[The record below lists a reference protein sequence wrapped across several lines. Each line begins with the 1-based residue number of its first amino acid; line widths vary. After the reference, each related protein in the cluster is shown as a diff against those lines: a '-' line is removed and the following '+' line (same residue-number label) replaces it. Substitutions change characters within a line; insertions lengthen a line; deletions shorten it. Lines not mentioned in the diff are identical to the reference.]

1 MRHPISGDG
10 GTLVTAPPEV
20 SFHRHFQNP
29 ARHPDDRL
37 AYRGKQ
43 DLDDRALGPTLAA
56 FLRDVQDALNEALR
70 NEKQNVSEHV
80 NHHPFHF
87 DYIEGT
93 VSNALAFRSGGYSF
107 IGITMPLVHTLWD
120 TCVELSKA
128 QAVGAILEV
137 PVSPEREEAILT
149 TMFQTQLTFVV
160 THEYTHHVHG
170 HLSQRAPG
178 AAVFNEII
186 SSSTEG
192 SLDDQAFEM
201 DADGY
206 AVYHVLAHLIAGPR
220 RKQAMELLCCD
231 HLPADA
237 QDEILFS
244 SFVMAVGA
252 FLYVLRPFSVNSSE
266 VYTRTHPPQAAR
278 MSWIIRNATRW
289 CDQNNRAAL
298 AAYMTLRKFQLL
310 MNIVSVAI
318 VGMTGG
324 HNWGEQTAFLQSDA
338 GSKYFKQLEARVKFH
353 VQAL

>member
-1 MRHPISGDG
+1 
-10 GTLVTAPPEV
+10 
-20 SFHRHFQNP
+20 
-29 ARHPDDRL
+29 
-37 AYRGKQ
+37 
-43 DLDDRALGPTLAA
+43 
-56 FLRDVQDALNEALR
+56 
-70 NEKQNVSEHV
+70 
-80 NHHPFHF
+80 
-87 DYIEGT
+87 
-93 VSNALAFRSGGYSF
+93 
-107 IGITMPLVHTLWD
+107 
-120 TCVELSKA
+120 
-128 QAVGAILEV
+128 
-137 PVSPEREEAILT
+137 
-149 TMFQTQLTFVV
+149 
-160 THEYTHHVHG
+160 
-170 HLSQRAPG
+170 
-178 AAVFNEII
+178 
-186 SSSTEG
+186 
-192 SLDDQAFEM
+192 
-201 DADGY
+201 
-206 AVYHVLAHLIAGPR
+206 
-220 RKQAMELLCCD
+220 LCCD